1 MTKNMGEQT
10 KKTKMLGTRVSH
22 SFYEVVKA
30 YLAKDACINESD
42 LIRRALAEYLEN
54 KIPETYREIMGL
66 R

>member
-1 MTKNMGEQT
+1 MSEQP

-30 YLAKDACINESD
+30 YLAKNACINESD
-42 LIRRALAEYLEN
+42 LIRRALADYLER
-54 KIPETYREIMGL
+54 KIPETYREIMEL